1 MRGLPGRCETVTAL
15 TMAAL
20 AAAGFSLA
28 SLLAMFGR
36 ELGVRGRSYAT
47 AIAAGILLS
56 LAFADLFPESLELA
70 PEPAISGFVAGFVF
84 LFLTESLFRVH
95 THHSAEEPMHKH
107 ALGPFVLGLAIHNLA
122 DGFVLGVG
130 ARAEAVTSWVV
141 GLGILVHQLPVGIS
155 LAAVLVTARAT
166 SVRVAWTTV
175 VLGLAIPVA
184 AGLTVMLPAPGE
196 GTLGLLTGAAG
207 GVLAYVG
214 AAHLLPETRA
224 EYLSRATGLIFAV
237 TLVVTTIGLM
247 TVLGD

>member
-1 MRGLPGRCETVTAL
+1 MTAL
-15 TMAAL
+15 AMAAL

-28 SLLAMFGR
+28 SLLALFGR

-47 AIAAGILLS
+47 AVAAGILLA
-56 LAFADLFPESLELA
+56 LAFADLFPEGLEIA
-70 PEPAISGFVAGFVF
+70 AEPAILGFVAGFVL
-84 LFLTESLFRVH
+84 LFLTESLFGVH
-95 THHSAEEPMHKH
+95 THHSTEEPMHKH
-107 ALGPFVLGLAIHNLA
+107 ALGPFVLGLGFHNLA

-130 ARAEAVTSWVV
+130 ARAEVVTSWIV
-141 GLGILVHQLPVGIS
+141 GLGILVHQVPVGIS
-155 LAAVLVTARAT
+155 LAAVLVAAHA
-166 SVRVAWTTV
+166 SNSRVAWTTV
-175 VLGLAIPVA
+175 ALGLAIPVA
-184 AGLTVMLPAPGE
+184 AVLTVMLPAPGG

-224 EYLSRATGLIFAV
+224 EYLSRTTGVIFAA